1 VHVAFVH
8 PDPNRETAVAE
19 RLRRVAGSLARHGH
33 EATWFRVRPRDD
45 GGSSA
50 TVEHEGVTYRSVSD
64 SRGWFAATLPAAL
77 SRADPDVVHA
87 AGSEPGS
94 ALAARLS
101 GVPLVL
107 EWYGETDSR
116 WLDRAFGAADAVVV
130 PSEHVRTTVR
140 ERGVDADATVIP
152 GNVDPRAVRATDPV
166 GAADVAWSGRLDD
179 DANLGSLLLAL
190 AELRDRAL
198 TAAVIGDGPERAR
211 YERQARDLGLA
222 GRVSFLGDLP
232 RAERIAR
239 LKGAHAFVH
248 TADRCPF
255 AAELLAALACGCVGI
270 VEYRRDSAA
279 HELVAGYDRGFG
291 VTNGEELVGA
301 IADAEGFPREEYDP
315 RFERFSRAS
324 VFDRYL
330 ATYREVCAK
339 RGTNRGGSSPNLDRT
354 AEDDRDT
361 SPGDGDADRARGS

>member
-1 VHVAFVH
+1 MHVAFVH

-19 RLRRVAGSLARHGH
+19 RLRRVAESLADRGH
-33 EATWFRVRPRDD
+33 EATWLRVRNER
-45 GGSSA
+45 SA
-50 TVEHEGVTYRSVSD
+50 PTTEREGVTYRSVAG
-64 SRGWFAATLPAAL
+64 SRGWFAAKLPAAL

-87 AGSEPGS
+87 AGSEPGA

-107 EWYGETDSR
+107 EWCIETDSR
-116 WLDRAFGAADAVVV
+116 LSDRAFGAADAVVV

-140 ERGVDADATVIP
+140 ERVPDADATVVP
-152 GNVDPRAVRATDPV
+152 ESVDLRVIGATDPV
-166 GAADVAWSGRLDD
+166 GEADVAWSGRLDG

-190 AELRDRAL
+190 AELRDRAPA
-198 TAAVIGDGPERAR
+198 AAVIGDGPERAR
-211 YERQARDLGLA
+211 YERQAHDLGLA
-222 GRVSFLGDLP
+222 GRVSFHGDLP

-239 LKGAHAFVH
+239 LKRAHAFVH

-291 VTNGEELVGA
+291 VTNGEELVDA

-330 ATYREVCAK
+330 ETYREVCAK
-339 RGTNRGGSSPNLDRT
+339 RGTNRGGIAP
-354 AEDDRDT
+354 
-361 SPGDGDADRARGS
+361 DADRARGS